1 MATYSFLKAD
11 IINTMENDSTE
22 FADQIPYFV
31 EKAEVRLTKDLD
43 DAGLNNYASFT
54 FTASSPVVSL
64 PDKTRIVRNVNFTT
78 SASLAGER
86 DGIIPLLQRPYEFA
100 LDYWSIP
107 TSVGRPKYYSRKD
120 NSSIYV
126 VPTPTSA
133 LTGEIAYVRRP
144 IALAS
149 ATGVSA
155 TTTNYYSEFCY
166 DALFYASMIEATR
179 YAKSWD
185 TVQVWQGDYVNAI
198 EGLRNQARRT
208 RQDDMES
215 ANSPVGAPNPLQKG
229 SN

>member
-43 DAGLNNYASFT
+43 DAGLNNYATFT

-100 LDYWSIP
+100 IDYWSIP
-107 TSVGRPKYYSRKD
+107 SSVGRPKYYSIKN

-126 VPTPTSA
+126 VP
-133 LTGEIAYVRRP
+133 LFFFFVRRNCLC
-144 IALAS
+144 A
-149 ATGVSA
+149 
-155 TTTNYYSEFCY
+155 
-166 DALFYASMIEATR
+166 
-179 YAKSWD
+179 
-185 TVQVWQGDYVNAI
+185 
-198 EGLRNQARRT
+198 
-208 RQDDMES
+208 
-215 ANSPVGAPNPLQKG
+215 
-229 SN
+229 